1 MQIVQVVTDEEVL
14 VEHAT
19 ASHAQEGKLL
29 SARIE
34 ACPPTGEQKNSRN
47 GFHGFRLVMVYEEKA

>member
-1 MQIVQVVTDEEVL
+1 MHVVKVVTDEEIL

-19 ASHAQEGKLL
+19 ASHAKEGKLL

-34 ACPPTGEQKNSRN
+34 ACPPTGEQRNSRN
-47 GFHGFRLVMVYEEKA
+47 GLHGFRLVMVYEEA